1 MRKQQ
6 LRHINKTVF
15 LACCM
20 VLAQKHE
27 ALAAAPSNSNGTNFT
42 SSPDTI
48 FLAQNQ
54 PDLAIPT
61 EKVLPVKGSSD
72 VAGERLGQAATESKE
87 SPFGLRSGRYHAFL
101 DLKQQYS
108 DNINNTPDNELDDW
122 TTVISPGV
130 WISLPAQP
138 QITFA
143 VNTSNTSP
151 GGLSLFLERPEA
163 FSRYQ
168 FYLMYGAI
176 VERYD
181 SYSERDNTK
190 QTVDGF
196 LQYNLRG
203 GLSMNFFNKFLDSQN
218 PMGVGDSTE
227 IDKFKSNLLGS
238 ILNYDLSEKF
248 EARADVRRFDLDY
261 ERAASNGRDR
271 TDNSLELYFF
281 YKYSPKTQIFL
292 DYEYVDISYDI
303 SQNLDAVNHTPSLGL
318 RWMPTEKTKIIAKG
332 GSVTKRFD
340 DNASGDVSRPSFDL
354 QAFYSPTVKTQ
365 VNLSSSYKLGETT
378 VATADYSEDFNVAGA
393 FSLQMTEKVRASISA
408 SYTVNDFSDR
418 TAASRTDKSHS
429 ISPILQYKFR
439 DWLTGGAG
447 YTFQE
452 RSSNLSA
459 YDYTNNTVYV
469 QLAAGM

>member
-1 MRKQQ
+1 
-6 LRHINKTVF
+6 
-15 LACCM
+15 M
-20 VLAQKHE
+20 VLTQKHE
-27 ALAAAPSNSNGTNFT
+27 VLAAANSNADLTNFKP
-42 SSPDTI
+42 SSGAI

-54 PDLAIPT
+54 KVSEAPAGKGLA
-61 EKVLPVKGSSD
+61 VKDSAD
-72 VAGERLGQAATESKE
+72 VAGAKPGQAATESKDD
-87 SPFGLRSGRYHAFL
+87 SPFGLRSGRYHALL

-122 TTVISPGV
+122 ITTISPGV

-138 QITFA
+138 QITFT

-151 GGLSLFLERPEA
+151 GGLALFLEKPEA

-176 VERYD
+176 IERYE

-203 GLSMNFFNKFLDSQN
+203 GLSLNFFNKLLDSQN
-218 PMGVGDSTE
+218 PMGTGDSTE

-238 ILNYDLSEKF
+238 ILDYDLSEKF
-248 EARADVRRFDLDY
+248 EARADIRRFDLDY
-261 ERAASNGRDR
+261 ERAASAGRDR
-271 TDNSLELYFF
+271 SDNSFDLYFF
-281 YKYSPKTQIFL
+281 YKYSPKTHIFV
-292 DYEYVDISYDI
+292 DYEYVNIAYDI

-318 RWMPTEKTKIIAKG
+318 RWTPTEKTKIIVKG
-332 GSVTKRFD
+332 GSVMKRFD
-340 DNASGDVSRPSFDL
+340 NNTSGDVSRPSYDL
-354 QAFYSPTVKTQ
+354 QAFYSPTEKTQ
-365 VNLSSSYKLGETT
+365 INLNSSYKLGETT
-378 VATADYSEDFNVAGA
+378 VSTASYSEDFNFGGA

-408 SYTVNDFSDR
+408 SYTINDFNAS
-418 TAASRTDKSHS
+418 TANTRTDKMRSL
-429 ISPILQYKFR
+429 SPVLQYKFR
-439 DWLTGGAG
+439 DWLTGNAG

-459 YDYTNNTVYV
+459 FDYTNNTVYV